1 MFFTL
6 YDIEEGSFQEKT
18 IQNMFRI
25 GKKEEEKIRPLVV
38 KFLDEETKTKYLKE
52 SRDPAF
58 EEDGEEER
66 IYVSQDMTKNQ
77 RTKYKKLVAELKAR
91 RGRGEKDIAIRDYQ
105 TVKRNFRKEDEK
117 TEDGPP
123 VRVSYRSLFVPK

>member
-52 SRDPAF
+52 SRDPAL
-58 EEDGEEER
+58 EVDGEEER
-66 IYVSQDMTKNQ
+66 IYVSQDITENQ
-77 RTKYKKLVAELKAR
+77 IQET
-91 RGRGEKDIAIRDYQ
+91 GR
-105 TVKRNFRKEDEK
+105 
-117 TEDGPP
+117 
-123 VRVSYRSLFVPK
+123 

>member
-1 MFFTL
+1 M
-6 YDIEEGSFQEKT
+6 
-18 IQNMFRI
+18 
-25 GKKEEEKIRPLVV
+25 
-38 KFLDEETKTKYLKE
+38 KFLDGDKTKYLKE
-52 SRDPAF
+52 SRDLAL
-58 EEDGEEER
+58 EVDGEEER
-66 IYVSQDMTKNQ
+66 IYVISQDMTNQ
-77 RTKYKKLVAELKAR
+77 RTKHKKLVAELKAR